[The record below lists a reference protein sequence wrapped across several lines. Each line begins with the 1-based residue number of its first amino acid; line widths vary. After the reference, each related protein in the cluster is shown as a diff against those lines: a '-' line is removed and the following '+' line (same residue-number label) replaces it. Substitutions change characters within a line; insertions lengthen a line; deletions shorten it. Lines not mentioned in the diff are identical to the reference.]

1 MAIELAYPH
10 VDKRAGEPARLQRMP
25 RIRVAQ
31 IAMDHLAHGWSAEE
45 IARQHPY
52 LSLGEVHAALGYY
65 FDHPAEIDAEIAAEW
80 QEVRQNSS
88 ASESPFFL
96 RMRAKGIL

>member
-1 MAIELAYPH
+1 MAAELAYPH
-10 VDKRAGEPARLQRMP
+10 VEKVTGEPARLQRTP

-45 IARQHPY
+45 IVRQHPY

-65 FDHPAEIDAEIAAEW
+65 FDHQVEVDAEIAGEA
-80 QEVRQNSS
+80 QAVSQFAHGSN
-88 ASESPFFL
+88 SPFFL